1 MRYHYDEVVT
11 LKYLTSDSKDIR
23 YNLALETYLMEHADL
38 SEPILYFYINS
49 PCIILGRYQNA
60 YEEINQQYVQDHN
73 IIITRRTSGG
83 GAVFDDLGNVSFS
96 FITKDDG
103 DSVGNFGRFT
113 EPVLEALHKMGAT
126 GAQLSG
132 RNDLQ
137 IDGKK
142 FSGNAMHAQDGRL
155 FAHGTLMYDVDLTQI
170 EHALNVPQDKIAS
183 KGIKSVHSRVTNLK
197 PYFEPQF
204 QQLTIQQFRDA
215 LAQQILALADLKQAK
230 RYLIDETTRH
240 GVQALLDQYYHNWDW
255 VYGKSPAFEL
265 QHRAHFDAGTVDYRL
280 NVENGKIAQI
290 KIYGDFFGQG
300 PIHDVEKQLIGVR
313 FERQAIKAIFDEINV
328 SFYFGKI
335 SAIKLVNLLIA
346 QGS

>member
-1 MRYHYDEVVT
+1 MRYVT
-11 LKYLTSDSKDIR
+11 SSNTDIR

-38 SEPILYFYINS
+38 TEPILYFYINS

-60 YEEINQQYVQDHN
+60 YEEINQKYVDDHN

-103 DSVGNFGRFT
+103 DAVGNFARFT
-113 EPVLEALHKMGAT
+113 EPVLKALHQLGAT
-126 GAQLSG
+126 GAKLSG

-142 FSGNAMHAQDGRL
+142 FSGNAMHAQNGRL

-170 EHALNVPQDKIAS
+170 EHALNVPKDKIAS

-197 PYFEPQF
+197 PHFRPEF
-204 QQLTIQQFRDA
+204 QQLTIEQFRDK
-215 LAQQILALADLKQAK
+215 LAQQILELSDLNAAK
-230 RYLIDETTRH
+230 HYPINDQVQR
-240 GVQALLDQYYHNWDW
+240 GVQDLLDQYYQNWDW
-255 VYGKSPAFEL
+255 VYGKSPAFSL
-265 QHRAHFDAGTVDYRL
+265 QHRNHFQAGTVDYRL
-280 NVENGKIAQI
+280 NVENGKISQI

-300 PIHDVEKQLIGVR
+300 AIQDVEQKLTGVR
-313 FERQAIKAIFDEINV
+313 FEKQAVTAVFSTFDV

-335 SAIKLVNLLIA
+335 KAEELVNLLVE
-346 QGS
+346 QG